1 MIYKNNKK
9 VKKYTLNWSREAR
22 KESITMFL
30 TMNTKTLGFY
40 YAQEFNNDNFI
51 DNRIVEGLDF
61 ISI

>member
-1 MIYKNNKK
+1 
-9 VKKYTLNWSREAR
+9 
-22 KESITMFL
+22 MFL

-40 YAQEFNNDNFI
+40 YVQEFNNDNFI